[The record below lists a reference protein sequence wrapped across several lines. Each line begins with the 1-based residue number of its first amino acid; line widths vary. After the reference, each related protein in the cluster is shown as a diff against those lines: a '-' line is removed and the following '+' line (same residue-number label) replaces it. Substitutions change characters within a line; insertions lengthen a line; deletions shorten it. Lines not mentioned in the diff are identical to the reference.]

1 MMSKQT
7 ILHFIAISLLIF
19 IIIPVLWTFRLSLS
33 ETYTANVPII
43 PQKVSLENFRV
54 LFQESSFLTWLKN
67 TVIFSTVVTFLNVLF
82 APSAGYVLARER
94 LPGSKFI
101 LLSLV
106 SAWVIPW
113 LTVLIPLYVAMSKMG
128 LANTFTGLI
137 LPLAVSP
144 MAIFL
149 SRQYI
154 SNIPETIEESAAVD
168 GATKMQTF
176 FRIILPMAKPA
187 IMIVA
192 LMTFIQTWGNFIIP
206 LIMITDSAM
215 KVLTVGIPEL
225 QQQGVMNWGVISA
238 ASIFGILP
246 VITIFV
252 ALNKYFMEGLAMR
265 TGMK

>member
-1 MMSKQT
+1 MKKQAL
-7 ILHFIAISLLIF
+7 LHIIAITFLIF
-19 IIIPVLWTFRLSLS
+19 IIIPVLWTFRLSLTQ
-33 ETYTANVPII
+33 TYTANVPII
-43 PQKVSLENFRV
+43 PQQVSFENFKV
-54 LFQESSFLTWLKN
+54 LFSDSPFLTWLKN
-67 TVIFSTVVTFLNVLF
+67 TVIFASIVTLLNVFF
-82 APSAGYVLARER
+82 APSAGYVLARNR
-94 LPGSKFI
+94 LPGSSFI
-101 LLSLV
+101 LLGLV

-113 LTVLIPLYVAMSKMG
+113 LTVLIPLYVAMSRMG

-144 MAIFL
+144 MAVFL
-149 SRQYI
+149 ARQYI
-154 SNIPETIEESAAVD
+154 SNIPEAIEESAYVD
-168 GATKMQTF
+168 GATKLQIF

-187 IMIVA
+187 VMIVA

-206 LIMITDSAM
+206 LIMITDSSM

-246 VITIFV
+246 VIIIFI